1 MRTTLDLP
9 DDLFRRLKAHAALH
23 GKTLREL
30 FLELTQRE
38 LGNAVASTETPR
50 ASSPM
55 GRRKS
60 DFVD

>member
-9 DDLFRRLKAHAALH
+9 DDVFRRLKAHAALR

-30 FLELTQRE
+30 FLELTLKVLDDQD
-38 LGNAVASTETPR
+38 APAS
-50 ASSPM
+50 ANGVPM
-55 GRRKS
+55 GRRRS

>member
-9 DDLFRRLKAHAALH
+9 DDLFRRLKAHAAMQ
-23 GKTLREL
+23 GKTLREI

-38 LGNAVASTETPR
+38 LQASPNNNARTQTSR
-50 ASSPM
+50 HN
-55 GRRKS
+55 

>member
-9 DDLFRRLKAHAALH
+9 DDLFRRLKAHAALK
-23 GKTLREL
+23 GSTLRDL

-38 LGNAVASTETPR
+38 LGDANKRAETPV
-50 ASSPM
+50 PM